1 MIVDPVHD
9 EVGEPGSL
17 SWGLEKFEE
26 ELKRLLAEVVSE
38 DLKRH
43 QSGAVVEKRLRQEGQ
58 PVVLD
63 VVVGQVNVDKLFIL

>member
-1 MIVDPVHD
+1 VIVDPVHD

-43 QSGAVVEKRLRQEGQ
+43 QSGAVVEKRLR
-58 PVVLD
+58 
-63 VVVGQVNVDKLFIL
+63 